1 MMLTEREREVLR
13 EWDEFSKAV
22 PPSIDGL
29 REAYANY
36 SEGQNQDLPQI
47 AEYKEGVALRP
58 GLNADIAVPKGAGS
72 HPVMLYIHGGA
83 WVAGSARTHK
93 KVAMEFAKQGYLTF
107 NLDYRLAPEHPFP
120 AGFDD
125 CVFAAHWI
133 AENAKRWSGDSSQMF
148 IGGDS
153 AGGNLSAATLLA
165 LGKKPDAPRF
175 KAGVLI
181 YGLFD
186 FSAALERTSQTGGT
200 FGPIAQAYL
209 GASYP
214 AALTDPRVSPLR
226 GVVPSALPP
235 CVIVVGSADELV
247 VESRAMAEEMKR
259 TGIEHELHI
268 FEQMP
273 HAFLQMGELSSRKE
287 AFKRIFDFL
296 KKSL

>member
-1 MMLTEREREVLR
+1 MLTEREREVLR

-29 REAYANY
+29 REAYAKY
-36 SEGQNQDLPQI
+36 SEGQNRDLPQI
-47 AEYKEGVALRP
+47 AEYKEAVELRS
-58 GLNADIAVPKGAGS
+58 GLHTDIAVPKGEGS
-72 HPVMLYIHGGA
+72 HVVMLYIHGGA

-93 KVAMEFAKQGYLTF
+93 KVAMEFARQGYLTF

-133 AENAKRWSGDSSQMF
+133 AENAKRMRGDSSRMF

-153 AGGNLSAATLLA
+153 AGGNLSAATLVA
-165 LGKKPDAPRF
+165 LSKKSDGPRF

-186 FSAALERTSQTGGT
+186 FSAALERATQTGGN
-200 FGPIAQAYL
+200 FAQIAQAYL

-214 AALTDPRVSPLR
+214 AALNDPRVSPIH
-226 GVVPSALPP
+226 GIASGTLPP
-235 CVIVVGSADELV
+235 CVIIVGSADELV
-247 VESRAMAEEMKR
+247 VESKAIAEALKR
-259 TGIEHELHI
+259 TGIEHELYI
-268 FEQMP
+268 MKQMP
-273 HAFLQMGELSSRKE
+273 HAFLQMSELSSCKE
-287 AFKRIFDFL
+287 GFRVIFEFL
-296 KKSL
+296 KKHS

>member
-1 MMLTEREREVLR
+1 MLTEREREILR

-22 PPSIDGL
+22 PPSIDEL
-29 REAYANY
+29 REAYARY
-36 SEGQNQDLPQI
+36 SEGQNRDLPQI
-47 AEYKEGVALRP
+47 AEYKEAVELRSGLHADLALP
-58 GLNADIAVPKGAGS
+58 QGKGS

-83 WVAGSARTHK
+83 WVAGSARTHQ
-93 KVAMEFAKQGYLTF
+93 KVAMEFAKQGYLAF

-133 AENAKRWSGDSSQMF
+133 AENAKRWSGDSSRMF

-165 LGKKPDAPRF
+165 LNKKSDGPRF

-186 FSAALERTSQTGGT
+186 FPAALERASQSGGA
-200 FGPIAQAYL
+200 FEPIAQAYL

-226 GVVPSALPP
+226 GIARGALPP
-235 CVIVVGSADELV
+235 CVIVVGAADELV
-247 VESRAMAEEMKR
+247 VESKAMAEEMKR
-259 TGIEHELHI
+259 KGIEHELHI

-273 HAFLQMGELSSRKE
+273 HAFLQMGELSSCKE
-287 AFKRIFDFL
+287 AFRRIFDFL